1 MRGLIRVSAVLAVA
15 AAVATATALAANT
28 AATAAGVTHVV
39 TPNTAAAQG
48 WYTEDGA
55 PAFDTSSPR
64 TDGLG
69 QMRFDTPAAASKEN
83 YFHLTGSSFTS
94 GVSWS
99 SVKGLS
105 YSIRNNGTGPE
116 AAYDMEVLTTG
127 TGGYTTLVWEP
138 YQNGHPL
145 LDDGNWH
152 TFSDL
157 EGSDSLWW
165 SSHIPNPSP
174 GSQSSPQPLSFFQS
188 LYPEATIST
197 YGVGQGSNNGG
208 STTYVD
214 DVAFDGETNNFEPD
228 ATTACVASAVH
239 IQAPRAVIVGQSNGA
254 VTPCATD
261 SDATVAAHVVIVP
274 GVGGISADVGIAS
287 TSTSYVA
294 GALGVSAGARA
305 DVASVSINAVGLHV
319 VVTGLHAQSSS
330 TITSCGPALI
340 TGSSSV
346 ASLTINGAKV
356 VVGSQPLTIQLGLG
370 LSLSLN
376 QHLVEGNTITQR
388 ALLLTGKTG
397 AYRTALAEAIS
408 GAAC

>member
-1 MRGLIRVSAVLAVA
+1 MRPLIKVTAALAVVTTA
-15 AAVATATALAANT
+15 AAAMAMAATTATAV
-28 AATAAGVTHVV
+28 GVTNVI
-39 TPNTAAAQG
+39 TPSTATAQG

-64 TDGLG
+64 IHGLG
-69 QMRFDTPAAASKEN
+69 QLRFDTPVAASKEN
-83 YFHLTGSSFTS
+83 YFHLTGSSFTN
-94 GVSWS
+94 GVGWS
-99 SVKGLS
+99 SAQGLS

-127 TGGYTTLVWEP
+127 TSGYTTLVWEP

-152 TFSDL
+152 TFSNL
-157 EGSDSLWW
+157 EGSNSLWW
-165 SSHIPNPSP
+165 SSHIANPAP
-174 GSQSSPQPLSFFQS
+174 GSQSSPQPLSFFES
-188 LYPEATIST
+188 LYPSATIST

-214 DVAFDGETNNFEPD
+214 DVAFNGVTNNFEPD

-239 IQAPRAVIVGQSNGA
+239 IQAPRALIIGQSNGA

-261 SDATVAAHVVIVP
+261 SDRIASVHVVIIP
-274 GVGGISADVGIAS
+274 GIGGVSADVGIAS
-287 TSTSYVA
+287 TSTGFVA

-305 DVASVSINAVGLHV
+305 DVASVVINAVGLHV

-330 TITSCGPALI
+330 TVTSCGPALI

-346 ASLTINGAKV
+346 ASLSINGAKV
-356 VVGSQPLTIQLGLG
+356 LVGSQPITLQLGLG

-376 QHLVEGNTITQR
+376 QHLVEGNTVTQR

-408 GAAC
+408 GVAC